1 MLQIRDLTHDA
12 WGRRFLDR
20 ASVSIPPGT
29 KVGLVGRNGVGK
41 STLFGLIRD
50 QARAGDGEI
59 SLPRGAQLAAVDQEH
74 PSTPVTLIDTILAAD
89 EERASLMA
97 RLETAPPEEIGDIY
111 GRLAEIGADRA
122 PSRAAEILRPR
133 LHAGGPVQAHGR
145 VFWRVAH
152 ARRPRRSALR

>member
-20 ASVSIPPGT
+20 ASVSIPPGA

-59 SLPRGAQLAAVDQEH
+59 SLP
-74 PSTPVTLIDTILAAD
+74 
-89 EERASLMA
+89 
-97 RLETAPPEEIGDIY
+97 
-111 GRLAEIGADRA
+111 
-122 PSRAAEILRPR
+122 
-133 LHAGGPVQAHGR
+133 
-145 VFWRVAH
+145 
-152 ARRPRRSALR
+152 